1 MNINGLASLLFEDV
15 KTIEVQFSGEPKRYV
30 YKTLDNSIVEGDSVV
45 VLPPKGLSIARVCK
59 VHTVNKIDLNAPYSY
74 KWIVSK
80 VDTTQYNQL
89 IEKEEAFEDS
99 LRVAQQKAVV
109 NNAKEELMLQLG
121 IDEDTLNE
129 SVKLLSVEKK

>member
-1 MNINGLASLLFEDV
+1 MNINGLASLLFDEV

-30 YKTLDNSIVEGDSVV
+30 YKTLDDSIVEGDSVV
-45 VLPPKGLSIARVCK
+45 VLPPKGLSIAKVTK
-59 VHTVNKIDLNAPYSY
+59 VHSVNKIDLNAPYSY

-89 IEKEEAFEDS
+89 LEKEEAFEDS
-99 LRVAQQKAVV
+99 LRGAQQKALV

-121 IDEDTLNE
+121 IDKESLE
-129 SVKLLSVEKK
+129 ASVKLLSVVKA